1 MAGEVISLKDQWI
14 AELTPDDV
22 PERYRPIAELI
33 GIENLVKLGDYFK
46 GDTFYIPSGKYFLR
60 VIRDYKMKKEYT
72 GGSVK
77 ELAKKYGL
85 SVRRAHEIVIGRS
98 DS

>member
-1 MAGEVISLKDQWI
+1 MKDQWI
-14 AELTPDDV
+14 ADLTPDDV

-33 GIENLVKLGDYFK
+33 GVENLVKLGDYSK
-46 GDTFYIPSGKYFLR
+46 GDNIYIPSGKYFLR
-60 VIRDYKMKKEYT
+60 IIRDYKMKKEYT

-85 SVRRAHEIVIGRS
+85 SERRTREIVIGE
-98 DS
+98 